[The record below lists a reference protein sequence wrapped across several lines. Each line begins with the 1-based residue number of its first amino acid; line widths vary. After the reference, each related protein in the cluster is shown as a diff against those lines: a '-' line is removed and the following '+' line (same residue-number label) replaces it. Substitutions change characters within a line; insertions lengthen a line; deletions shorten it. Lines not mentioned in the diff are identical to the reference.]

1 MSITSTQSTL
11 LQPMNAAG
19 GMGQSLSAPIGGS
32 DFQKLLQNKSK
43 QFIPQTKAEKQAHEA
58 AAGLVSEAL
67 ILPIL
72 KQVRQSPFNKDGPF
86 SPGNG
91 EKTFGPEFDMQLAD
105 RIAHSPRM
113 GITNALAKKLIK
125 RGADVKAK
133 GNAPA
138 TRKLD
143 LHG

>member
-1 MSITSTQSTL
+1 MNITPLQSSV
-11 LQPMNAAG
+11 LQPATMNG
-19 GMGQSLSAPIGGS
+19 GAGQSLSAPIGGS
-32 DFQKLLQNKSK
+32 DFQKLLQNKSN
-43 QFIPQTKAEKQAHEA
+43 QFIPQSKAEKKAHEA

-91 EKTFGPEFDMQLAD
+91 EKAFGPEFDMQIAD

-125 RGADVKAK
+125 RGEDAKAK